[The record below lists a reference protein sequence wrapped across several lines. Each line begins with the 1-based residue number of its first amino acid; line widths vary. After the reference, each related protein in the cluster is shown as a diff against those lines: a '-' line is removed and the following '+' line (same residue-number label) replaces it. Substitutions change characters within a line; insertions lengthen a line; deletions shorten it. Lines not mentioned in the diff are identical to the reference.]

1 MIIHSLQQ
9 ERNVYLRSQK
19 CVSIFSNDSVFKFC
33 LLRCYNNTYNEYN
46 IYIYISMYR
55 LYVIWFFEKSDYTIR
70 FPSPLNLHV
79 VGELVLIVSRNCTS
93 EQLVGHV
100 SSSGTGVLI
109 NWGTDGLIQK
119 KVSFHF
125 IPATLGSDR
134 YQPLRS
140 YSGVSVINIVV
151 GSCGAGDGRGAAAV
165 MSCLK
170 GH

>member
-1 MIIHSLQQ
+1 MFTSVLKNVFPFLVMIAYSSSAFYAAITI
-9 ERNVYLRSQK
+9 RIMN
-19 CVSIFSNDSVFKFC
+19 I
-33 LLRCYNNTYNEYN
+33 

-100 SSSGTGVLI
+100 SSAGTGVLI